1 VQPRTDVLSLQ
12 LSCTNRELPT
22 FMSVGAPSG
31 DLFLEGGASV
41 RSIRL
46 LRKPTQPWRFD
57 HRGDG
62 QWRIISHL
70 ALNHLSL
77 TGSGLAAFQE
87 MLALY
92 DLPRSATTR
101 RQIEG
106 LRAIE
111 HSSQTVWMPGQPFAC
126 FVRGL
131 EVRLTWMNPA
141 LSVAAC
147 MSLPAASTIFSGFTP
162 ASTASRSWCS
172 SRGKPGRN

>member
-1 VQPRTDVLSLQ
+1 MAS
-12 LSCTNRELPT
+12 RETLLKILDLARW
-22 FMSVGAPSG
+22 APSG
-31 DLFLEGGASV
+31 DN
-41 RSIRL
+41 
-46 LRKPTQPWRFD
+46 TQPWRFD

-131 EVRLTWMNPA
+131 EVRLTLDESSFVGGGLHVFARCIDHFLGLYAGLNSFTQ
-141 LSVAAC
+141 LV
-147 MSLPAASTIFSGFTP
+147 LVSGQTGEELIRCAP
-162 ASTASRSWCS
+162 RSGDS
-172 SRGKPGRN
+172 MLA